1 MPKIKNTNN
10 KNTFGK
16 HKYGKATKSYNK
28 HNSKSAYHRR
38 SASRNNVG

>member
-16 HKYGKATKSYNK
+16 RKSGKATKSHNK